1 MKRNKLVFALL
12 ALSLFSC
19 EKKDMPSDNQELIEY
34 KVAVVLP
41 SSEKADLS
49 KIVDWAQDNIKAAQ
63 AGLPSRIELSL
74 EWIDEEGADM
84 QKEVSRVAHDDSYTA
99 IIGPRYSRN
108 ARIIARES
116 LSYRIP
122 VLMPSVTSAEF
133 QRIYAGTNMTDPNIF
148 CLSESD
154 ISQCMAIL
162 SKVRANNYSHVA
174 MLTRDGKQDDYAAS
188 FQQNYAYL
196 AREMNMD
203 VDSTYFYEDASGM
216 EEGLRAAVEAQ
227 TQSPMPGVLIFV
239 PSSRQDMLDFDDN
252 MGRLGTDLT
261 NELHIV
267 CTDMAFDL
275 SLAQQ
280 LKNYAYEGSALGA
293 RPCEG
298 FDTAWEARYGTIL
311 PGGYAQ
317 LYDCFYLLAMAA
329 AASESDPELTV
340 REALLRLTSGN
351 KADTPIYPWTASGMR
366 NAFDAVREGRFE
378 KITGVSGPLSFE
390 EQTHICQ
397 MGTTYSTWLHSGGEF
412 VETGHFTRELSGFE
426 LWNWTSTQ
434 IYDDFDEASPD
445 LEYPTLE
452 DHYAVVIATSTG
464 YNNYRHQADALAQ
477 YQMLKGFGYDD
488 DHIILILEDDI
499 VNNSANLHS
508 GVVHVTPDGPDLRA
522 GAVIDYKTSRVT
534 DEDLANIFSGTVTER
549 TPEVVHGSPNTNVFL
564 FWSGHGAHD
573 NLLMWADRN
582 IDSETIKGILEGAEG
597 NYRKMLCV
605 METCYSG
612 SVGLYCEG
620 LPGILLLCATAS
632 GETSHADV
640 LEGNIYLSNRFTRV
654 FREEVEANPD
664 ISLHDLYYELATH
677 TTASHAG
684 LYNDACYGNVYL
696 NTMKEYLLFR

>member
-19 EKKDMPSDNQELIEY
+19 EQKDIPSDNQELIEY

-63 AGLPSRIELSL
+63 AGLSSRIELSL

-84 QKEVSRVAHDDSYTA
+84 QKEVSRVAHDDSYAA

-133 QRIYAGTNMTDPNIF
+133 QRIYAGTNMTEPNIF
-148 CLSESD
+148 CMSESD

-162 SKVRANNYSHVA
+162 SKVRANNYSRVA
-174 MLTRDGKQDDYAAS
+174 MITRDGKQDDYAAS

-203 VDSTYFYEDASGM
+203 VEATYFYEDTSGM
-216 EEGLRAAVEAQ
+216 EEGLRAALEAGIID
-227 TQSPMPGVLIFV
+227 PRPGVLIFV
-239 PSSRQDMLDFDDN
+239 PSSRQDMLDFDDVL
-252 MGRLGTDLT
+252 GRIEPNLPE
-261 NELHIV
+261 ELDIV

-275 SLAQQ
+275 SLTQQ
-280 LKNYAYEGSALGA
+280 LKNYPYEGASLGA

-298 FDTAWEARYGTIL
+298 FDTAWETRCGTVL

-329 AASESDPELTV
+329 AAVEDGSAATV
-340 REALLRLTSGN
+340 REALLQLTSGD
-351 KADTPIYPWTASGMR
+351 KADTPIYPWTAKGMR
-366 NAFDAVREGRFE
+366 DAFDAVRGGRYD

-397 MGTTYSTWLHSGGEF
+397 MGTTYSTWLHSNGKF
-412 VETGHFTRELSGFE
+412 VETGCFTRDVSGVE
-426 LWNWTSTQ
+426 IWNWTSTQ
-434 IYDDFDEASPD
+434 FYDNFDEESPD
-445 LEYPTLE
+445 IEYPALE
-452 DHYAVVIATSTG
+452 DQYAVVIATSTG
-464 YNNYRHQADALAQ
+464 FNNYRHQADALAL

-499 VNNSANLHS
+499 ANSSANPHP

-549 TPEVVHGSPNTNVFL
+549 TPEVVHGSLNTNVFF

-573 NLLMWADRN
+573 NLLMWADKTV
-582 IDSETIKGILEGAEG
+582 DSETFRGILEGAEG

-605 METCYSG
+605 LETCYSG

-620 LPGILLLCATAS
+620 LPGILLLCATAP

-654 FREEVEANPD
+654 FRDEVEANPA
-664 ISLHDLYYELATH
+664 ISLHDLYYQLATH

-684 LYNDACYGNVYL
+684 LYNDACYGNVYR
-696 NTMKEYLLFR
+696 NTMEEFLLK